1 MTPRDDLSTPQD
13 TPRSA
18 DVVLPSMSVFLP
30 AASPSWRTRT
40 GVTSPIAETMEQE
53 FAEDTSVEHESL
65 EAEGSSITA
74 CSASFLADDTDS
86 NKVTKGACV
95 DAAVAAAEAALAS
108 LQMRPA
114 TMTSTAALP
123 PAVEAQPVLARRGRE
138 WSPSAAEVTQR
149 RRWLSPSPTA
159 EQTAAEKELA
169 ARDAPQDPTPSAAVS
184 RIQALE
190 GLGSSSSSRSS
201 ASRGTQVRVPCS
213 PIGAVPPPRTGMTTS
228 PTPPAPAV
236 SSMLVGHSAFGV
248 GNLGR
253 RLVHSSSMP
262 ALAMMQHS
270 HGMCASFLAP
280 TASTSSAAV
289 VSQSDGYVG
298 LPPRAA
304 ILCQAGYVRP
314 AEQSTIYL
322 SGATPPGPPSGSSS
336 VAYVGSALQWRPRSP
351 SAAPSAGVSVD
362 EAAGGESA
370 LRPLAGAAGGK
381 ALNSLRSQWLC
392 TSTSMPAMPRASL
405 GRVRAHSVIASG
417 CSTPATGGGG
427 CGGTRILARSQAC
440 SPVGNR
446 SPSPRG
452 SALCAPGVASPASE
466 RRLSPAALLLKQ
478 ETGTQNS
485 AGTYTSRDR
494 MSPPLAQQVGCSVAQ
509 PFAPQFAPLLRSQ
522 MSVSTVPS
530 TGSSPMGS
538 STPASSVALAG
549 SVASS
554 LTPGA
559 TTPLCSKAP
568 IQPHVLL
575 RSHLSCGQPQ
585 PIQRAVSGMPAVAP
599 AWSAVSVKHTAG
611 GARQT
616 SGQYAQHQPIIHAP
630 NQNGPLSE
638 VQTREPSLCRDR

>member
-1 MTPRDDLSTPQD
+1 
-13 TPRSA
+13 
-18 DVVLPSMSVFLP
+18 
-30 AASPSWRTRT
+30 
-40 GVTSPIAETMEQE
+40 
-53 FAEDTSVEHESL
+53 
-65 EAEGSSITA
+65 
-74 CSASFLADDTDS
+74 
-86 NKVTKGACV
+86 
-95 DAAVAAAEAALAS
+95 
-108 LQMRPA
+108 
-114 TMTSTAALP
+114 
-123 PAVEAQPVLARRGRE
+123 
-138 WSPSAAEVTQR
+138 
-149 RRWLSPSPTA
+149 
-159 EQTAAEKELA
+159 
-169 ARDAPQDPTPSAAVS
+169 
-184 RIQALE
+184 
-190 GLGSSSSSRSS
+190 
-201 ASRGTQVRVPCS
+201 
-213 PIGAVPPPRTGMTTS
+213 
-228 PTPPAPAV
+228 
-236 SSMLVGHSAFGV
+236 
-248 GNLGR
+248 
-253 RLVHSSSMP
+253 
-262 ALAMMQHS
+262 
-270 HGMCASFLAP
+270 
-280 TASTSSAAV
+280 
-289 VSQSDGYVG
+289 
-298 LPPRAA
+298 
-304 ILCQAGYVRP
+304 VRP

-336 VAYVGSALQWRPRSP
+336 VAYVGSASQWRPRS
-351 SAAPSAGVSVD
+351 PSAGVSVD
-362 EAAGGESA
+362 EAAEGGSA

-381 ALNSLRSQWLC
+381 ALNALRSQWLC
-392 TSTSMPAMPRASL
+392 TSTSTPAMPRASL
-405 GRVRAHSVIASG
+405 GRVRAHSVVASG

-446 SPSPRG
+446 SPSPLG
-452 SALCAPGVASPASE
+452 SARCAPGVASPASE

-478 ETGTQNS
+478 GPHV
-485 AGTYTSRDR
+485 A
-494 MSPPLAQQVGCSVAQ
+494 PLAQQVACSAAQ

-638 VQTREPSLCRDR
+638 VQTREPSFCRDR